1 MPRTSALLDLTIDPQ
16 VLALAPWGA
25 ELRRQVTRMLVAAAR
40 TEQAAA
46 AAASK
51 LAAATKPGPASRAK
65 PLAKPA
71 ARSLAKPGRA
81 AVGGAALAAAA
92 APVELEV
99 SLRLTDDPTIREL
112 NRDFRKKDK
121 PTDVLA
127 FAQREG
133 PPGVGPQLLG
143 DIVISLA
150 TARRQAKKKTPA
162 GLFTEVRFLAS
173 HGLCHLL
180 GYDHNDDEEERV
192 MNARMASLLAQA
204 PGRGPIRAA

>member
-16 VLALAPWGA
+16 VLSLAPWGA

-40 TEQAAA
+40 TEQATAA
-46 AAASK
+46 AAAK
-51 LAAATKPGPASRAK
+51 LATAAKPGPAGRAK
-65 PLAKPA
+65 PSAKSISKPG
-71 ARSLAKPGRA
+71 AKPGRA
-81 AVGGAALAAAA
+81 AVGGAALAA

-133 PPGVGPQLLG
+133 PSGVGPQLLG

-204 PGRGPIRAA
+204 QGRGPIRAA